1 MRWILVILLVLFAG
15 LQYRLWWGEGSF
27 AHIVSLKAD
36 IEQQRARNQ
45 ELFQRNQ
52 VLVREVIS
60 LRNSNDAIEEAARSE
75 LGLIKPGETFYLV
88 IDPAPEGPAP

>member
-1 MRWILVILLVLFAG
+1 MLVILLVLFAG

-27 AHIVSLKAD
+27 AHIAALKNEIHD
-36 IEQQRARNQ
+36 QRARNQ
-45 ELFQRNQ
+45 ALFERNQ
-52 VLVREVIS
+52 TLVREVLS

-88 IDPAPEGPAP
+88 IDPPAEQP

>member
-1 MRWILVILLVLFAG
+1 MRWMLVILLMLFAG

-27 AHIVSLKAD
+27 AHITALKHEIHD
-36 IEQQRARNQ
+36 QRERNRT
-45 ELFQRNQ
+45 LFERNQ

-88 IDPAPEGPAP
+88 IDPPAKQP